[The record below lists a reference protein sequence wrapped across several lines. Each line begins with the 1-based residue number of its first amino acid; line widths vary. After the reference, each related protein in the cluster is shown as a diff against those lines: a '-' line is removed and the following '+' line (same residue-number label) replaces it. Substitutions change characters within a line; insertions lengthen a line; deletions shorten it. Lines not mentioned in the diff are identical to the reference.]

1 MTKVNEFLNRLAIFL
16 GLRSAVDYG
25 NGKLAK
31 ACLNSALVQERR
43 QALYGLD
50 FSKTEFGTV
59 PAPAPWIIEERGT
72 ASQLSVFGEVNSE
85 GLTGSEVD
93 ALRLGKRIHTIK
105 SVRLRTGL
113 GLREAVT
120 VIREIVADN
129 PEYSA
134 SAEWSHKCDAYPSG
148 THP

>member
-1 MTKVNEFLNRLAIFL
+1 MKMLKHILHQLAIFL

-25 NGKLAK
+25 NGKLGK
-31 ACLNSALVQERR
+31 ACLNGAVVMERR

-50 FSKTEFGTV
+50 FSKTGFGTV
-59 PAPAPWIIEERGT
+59 PAPIPGWPIVAREK
-72 ASQLSVFGEVNSE
+72 VNSE

-93 ALRLGKRIHTIK
+93 ALRVGERIPTIK

-113 GLREAVT
+113 SLIEAVT